1 MGVNTT
7 FAELL
12 DVIVGVS
19 NKGGRVDGSKK
30 IGGDKIKYVLGQM
43 QGLVVAKVQQLGT
56 IEIQELVVVEV

>member
-1 MGVNTT
+1 MNTT

-43 QGLVVAKVQQLGT
+43 QELVVAKVQQLGT

>member
-1 MGVNTT
+1 MNTT

>member
-1 MGVNTT
+1 VGVNTT